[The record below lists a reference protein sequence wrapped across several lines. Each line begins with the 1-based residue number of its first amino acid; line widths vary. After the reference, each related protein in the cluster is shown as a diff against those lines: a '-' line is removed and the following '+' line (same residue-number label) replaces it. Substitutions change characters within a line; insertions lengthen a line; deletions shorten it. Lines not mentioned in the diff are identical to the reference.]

1 MPKPHVHLI
10 PPPLNLA
17 LDARMTGNEARFVR
31 SGCRPNAVLRP
42 VLCRKSRDRKKEKEK
57 GKKQSA
63 SGAKDGRAAEDG
75 RHSHGHGQKT
85 KKHGVG
91 RAKDRLGTFGAGDN
105 GMDVDVDAD
114 VDIESGTP
122 DGIINNDDDSE
133 NTEDDNSP
141 SGSRP
146 PSPTVEFAIFALR
159 DLKAQEEVVLGWEW
173 DDGAVVHELPALVR
187 MLAGGAHEGKSS
199 AEEKLSCVELYL
211 ISSFS
216 ITYTTRPT
224 NIL

>member
-1 MPKPHVHLI
+1 M
-10 PPPLNLA
+10 
-17 LDARMTGNEARFVR
+17 GNEACFIS

-42 VLCRKSRDRKKEKEK
+42 VLCRKLRDRKKEKEKEK

-63 SGAKDGRAAEDG
+63 SGVMNGQAAEDG

-91 RAKDRLGTFGAGDN
+91 HAKDWLCTFGGGDN
-105 GMDVDVDAD
+105 GMDVDVDAV

-122 DGIINNDDDSE
+122 DGIINNNNDSE

-141 SGSRP
+141 TGSRP
-146 PSPTVEFAIFALR
+146 PSPTIKFAIFALR
-159 DLKAQEEVVLGWEW
+159 NLKALEEVVLGWEC
-173 DDGAVVHELPALVR
+173 DDGAVVHKLPALVR

-211 ISSFS
+211 ISLFS
-216 ITYTTRPT
+216 ITYTIYLI